1 MKLSIKSLWSKSG
14 KVDKAFALFLFLYL
28 ISLAAWPGTG
38 FEGIVAFV
46 SFCLGAWIAL
56 RLLRIGLRKLTWRL
70 RNRLIVAYL
79 FIAVLPI
86 LLILLLVGLGGY
98 MLAGQAAAYVVRSEL
113 DRRLI
118 LLQAVAEDLKAS
130 RETIQRMAETQ
141 GQRFPGLILWAAQN
155 GTSRKW
161 PPEADVNLPAGL
173 PVKASGVAERNGR
186 YYAWADDIAGDQ
198 QTLVVMPLSRRFLS
212 GLAPGLGDFY
222 FLQRDFSGPSDA
234 GTVVAPGAAS
244 RQKVKMTAGSTKVG
258 AQGNGD
264 FRLLPAGGDAPQVA
278 IPPPVN
284 RFDVDVRWGSLIP
297 AVEWEH
303 PNKTDSALL
312 AVHTRLSTILAT
324 ILRPGGD
331 ELQGGVLTV
340 FYVVAVAFLIVAI
353 AGLAIGISMSRSIT
367 GAVHSLYQGTQRVM
381 HGEFS
386 QLIQVSGRDQ
396 LAELSTS
403 FNSMTQNLER
413 LLAVAKEK
421 ERMQAEIEIARGV
434 QDQLYP
440 KAPPVFEGLRVL
452 GMCDPARM
460 VSGDYYDY
468 QLVDGKLALALGD
481 VAGKGISA
489 ALLMATI
496 QAAMRMELRASSEAA
511 ASSLDNTMN
520 GLRFSTA
527 RMVSEL
533 NQQLYAT
540 TSPEKYATFFFA
552 IYDEATGLLTYT
564 NAGHLQPVLFRDGVA
579 TQLEVNGTVV
589 GAFPFSKYEES
600 KLELRSGDLL
610 VCYTDGITE
619 PENEYGEMF
628 GEERLIELVAK
639 NSDRDEA
646 QIIQSVMERV
656 REWTGVPEL
665 SDDMTVLL
673 ARKR

>member
-1 MKLSIKSLWSKSG
+1 VNFSIQSVWKRAG
-14 KVDKAFALFLFLYL
+14 KVDKAFALFLLLYL

-38 FEGIVAFV
+38 FEGITAFV
-46 SFCLGAWIAL
+46 AFCLGAWIAL

-70 RNRLIVAYL
+70 RNRLVVAYL

-86 LLILLLVGLGGY
+86 LLVLTLVGLGGY

-113 DRRLI
+113 DRRL
-118 LLQAVAEDLKAS
+118 LLLSAIAEDLSAP
-130 RETIQRMAETQ
+130 RADLQRIAKTQ
-141 GQRFPGLILWAAQN
+141 RQRFPGLILWTAQN
-155 GTSRKW
+155 GASQKW
-161 PPEADVNLPAGL
+161 PREADVDIPSGMPFN
-173 PVKASGVAERNGR
+173 ASGVAERDGR
-186 YYAWADDIAGDQ
+186 YYAWADRVAGDQ
-198 QTLVVMPLSRRFLS
+198 QVLILMPLTRRFMS

-222 FLQRDFSGPSDA
+222 FLQRDFSGEADAPRTPS
-234 GTVVAPGAAS
+234 AS
-244 RQKVKMTAGSTKVG
+244 SKERVKVTAGSTKLG
-258 AQGNGD
+258 ANGDGD
-264 FRLLPAGGDAPQVA
+264 FRLLPAGGDAPQVI
-278 IPPPVN
+278 IPPAVN

-297 AVEWEH
+297 AMEWAH
-303 PNKTDSALL
+303 PNKTVSALL
-312 AVHTRLSTILAT
+312 AVHTRLSAILAA

-331 ELQGGVLTV
+331 DLQGGVLAI
-340 FYVVAVAFLIVAI
+340 FYGVAVAFLIVAV

-367 GAVHSLYQGTQRVM
+367 GAVHSLYEGTERVVR
-381 HGEFS
+381 GDFS
-386 QLIQVSGRDQ
+386 HLIQVKGRDQ
-396 LAELSTS
+396 IAQLSTS

-440 KAPPVFEGLRVL
+440 KAPPVFEGLKVL

-468 QLVDGKLALALGD
+468 QLVDGKLAIAIGD

-496 QAAMRMELRASSEAA
+496 QAALRMGLRASADPAVS
-511 ASSLDNTMN
+511 TN
-520 GLRFSTA
+520 GMRFSTA

-552 IYDEATGLLTYT
+552 IYDQQTGSMTYT

-579 TQLEVNGTVV
+579 TPLDVNGTVV
-589 GAFPFSKYEES
+589 GAFPSPKYEES

-610 VCYTDGITE
+610 LCYTDGITE